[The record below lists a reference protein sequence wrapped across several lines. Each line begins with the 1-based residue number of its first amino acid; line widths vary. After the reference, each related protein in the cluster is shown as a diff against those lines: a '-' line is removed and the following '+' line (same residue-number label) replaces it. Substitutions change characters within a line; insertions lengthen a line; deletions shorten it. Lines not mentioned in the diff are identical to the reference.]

1 MVESVFCH
9 MLFYNYRN
17 QYMELSEFV
26 SQYRTYPVLFIGS
39 GFSKRYLQDMPDWN
53 GLLESIATEL
63 WENDRMYIDIKDK
76 YRGEGGTF
84 DFKKI
89 GSHIDQKF
97 TQILRDEKPS
107 KFEAVNQSWYE
118 DQKNGGIAS
127 RLKLYIA
134 NRFQEKVKHK
144 IQNNQIDNELSLFR
158 KAKDKFSSIIT
169 TNYDTLL
176 EELTGFNPLIGN
188 DILLSNPLQAIYKI
202 HGCVRSP
209 KDIILTEEDYTA
221 FDERYELI
229 RAQLISLFIHNP
241 IIFIGYSIG
250 DENIQ
255 KVLRTIF
262 SYVSYDSELGKKV
275 ASNFLL
281 VEYDRGNEETIIE
294 DINFQLRDNSYIVIK
309 KVKTDNYSAL
319 YDSLSTLDL
328 PVSIVDQ
335 KRIRNIIRGIE
346 EGGAIRVH
354 IEKDWDNISATDRI
368 IAIGSLSKISLIEM
382 YDKNE
387 IITYYFDIIE
397 QRNVSAL
404 SVLPNIHINRTEFF
418 PVFGFS
424 TLTNEVDFLETGKEQ
439 QVNKLRETLSRIEF
453 AVNNSHTTMES
464 VLNDRSIA
472 KSYKNSAILKAVATK
487 QIPLYE
493 VKRYYQKINWENLSQ
508 IERTDVR
515 KLICLYDI
523 MEYASAEFEQHISP
537 LLADAEVGEDV
548 VEGVVAG
555 DVATCDFADGGNG
568 LSEVECQ

>member
-1 MVESVFCH
+1 
-9 MLFYNYRN
+9 
-17 QYMELSEFV
+17 MELSEFI
-26 SQYRTYPVLFIGS
+26 SQYRTYPVLFVGS

-53 GLLESIATEL
+53 GLLQSIATEL
-63 WENDRMYIDIKDK
+63 WEDDRIYIDIKDE
-76 YRGEGGTF
+76 YRGEGGAF
-84 DFKKI
+84 NYKKI
-89 GSHIDQKF
+89 GSHIDQEF
-97 TQILRDEKPS
+97 TRILKEENPTR
-107 KFEAVNQSWYE
+107 FEAVNRSWYDE
-118 DQKNGGIAS
+118 QRNGGVAS

-134 NRFQEKVKHK
+134 SRFQEKVNHK
-144 IQNNQIDNELSLFR
+144 IQDEKLNRELSLFR

-202 HGCVRSP
+202 HGCVKSP
-209 KDIILTEEDYTA
+209 KDIILTEEDYTS

-241 IIFIGYSIG
+241 IIFIGYGIG

-262 SYVSYDSELGKKV
+262 SYVSYDSELGKNV

-281 VEYDRGNEETIIE
+281 VEYDKGNEKTIIE
-294 DINFQLRDNSYIVIK
+294 DINFQLRDNSYIAIK
-309 KVKTDNYSAL
+309 KVKTDNYSVL
-319 YDSLSTLDL
+319 YQSLSLLDL
-328 PVSIVDQ
+328 PVSIIDQ

-346 EGGAIRVH
+346 EGGAIKVH
-354 IEKDWDNISATDRI
+354 IEKDWDNISTADRI

-404 SVLPNIHINRTEFF
+404 SVLPTIHINKTEFF

-424 TLTNEVDFLETGKEQ
+424 TLTSEVVFLEIGKEQ
-439 QVNKLRETLSRIEF
+439 QINKLKETLSKIEF
-453 AVNNSHTTMES
+453 GVNNSHTSVES
-464 VLNDRSIA
+464 ILTDNSIA
-472 KSYKNSAILKAVATK
+472 KSYKNKAILKAVATR
-487 QIPLYE
+487 QIPLQE
-493 VKRYYQKINWENLSQ
+493 VKRYYQRINWENLSQ
-508 IERTDVR
+508 IEKTDAR

-523 MEYASAEFEQHISP
+523 MEYAPDEFEQHILP
-537 LLADAEVGEDV
+537 LLTDATSLPFYHL
-548 VEGVVAG
+548 G
-555 DVATCDFADGGNG
+555 D
-568 LSEVECQ
+568 